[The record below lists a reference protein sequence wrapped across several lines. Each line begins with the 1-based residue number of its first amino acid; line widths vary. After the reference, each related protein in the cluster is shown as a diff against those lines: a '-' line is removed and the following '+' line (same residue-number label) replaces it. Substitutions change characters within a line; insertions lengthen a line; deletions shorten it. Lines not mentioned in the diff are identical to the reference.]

1 LADHPIALPARRLGG
16 RVRAALADPLY
27 RSGYALVINTA
38 GTTVIGVVY
47 WAVAA
52 HLYSQRALGRA
63 SALVS
68 ALLLVSALA
77 QLNMGNV
84 LPRFLPLAFR
94 RSGRLIGYGYATTSV
109 AAAIAATAF
118 VLVMPLVNA
127 QWRFLGASAWLA
139 IGFAAA
145 TVLWGIFALEDAAL
159 TGLRHAGVVPVEN
172 TVYGV
177 LKLLL
182 LVEVARLLPSTG
194 IFVSWIVP
202 LVVII
207 PVINVLIVRRYLRQG
222 AARVGPGDIGARVSP
237 RDVIRFA
244 YVDYIGNLLGQI
256 YTNLLPLL
264 VLSILGAAANGTFY
278 VAWTITMGLVIV
290 ATNFA
295 TSLLVEGTS
304 APERLPELTRGILKR
319 CMLIVTLGVVLLIAA
334 ARPVLSIYGSKY
346 AADASSLLG
355 LLALGVLPRSLVV
368 IAFSLDRIAG
378 KVGRATLTNV
388 ALTILVLGGS
398 WTLLTRIG
406 IEGVAIAWCG
416 ANFVIAIVRLPT
428 IIRAAARRGKHA
440 AVPAPAPAPV
450 TRRSAAASG
459 VWLPPGR
466 APNAGLA
473 APADP

>member
-1 LADHPIALPARRLGG
+1 MADHPIALPVRGLGG
-16 RVRAALADPLY
+16 RVRDALADPLY
-27 RSGYALVINTA
+27 RSGYALVVNTA

-84 LPRFLPLAFR
+84 LPRFLPVAYR
-94 RSGRLIGYGYATTSV
+94 RSGRLIGYGYAATSV
-109 AAAIAATAF
+109 AAAVAATAF

-127 QWRFLGASAWLA
+127 QWRFLGGSAWLA
-139 IGFAAA
+139 IGFAVA
-145 TVLWGIFALEDAAL
+145 TILWGIFALEDAAL

-172 TVYGV
+172 TIYGV

-182 LVEVARLLPSTG
+182 LVEVARSLPSTG
-194 IFVSWIVP
+194 IFVSWVVP

-207 PVINVLIVRRYLRQG
+207 PVINALIVRRYLRQG
-222 AARVGPGDIGARVSP
+222 TARVGPGDIGARVRP
-237 RDVIRFA
+237 REVFRFA

-295 TSLLVEGTS
+295 TSLLVEGSS
-304 APERLPELTRGILKR
+304 APDKLPELTRGILKR
-319 CMLIVTLGVVLLIAA
+319 CLVIVTLGALLLFVA

-346 AADASSLLG
+346 AAHASSLLG

-368 IAFSLDRIAG
+368 ITFSLDRIAG

-388 ALTILVLGGS
+388 VLTILVLGGS
-398 WTLLTRIG
+398 WALLTRIG
-406 IEGVAIAWCG
+406 IEGVALAWCG
-416 ANFVIAIVRLPT
+416 ANFAVAIMRLPT
-428 IIRAAARRGKHA
+428 IVGVARRRAA
-440 AVPAPAPAPV
+440 PALPPV
-450 TRRSAAASG
+450 YRRSAAASG

-466 APNAGLA
+466 VPNAGSA
-473 APADP
+473 APSDP